1 MTTRQLTPEQRE
13 AARERIADLQSVMST
28 DAGRRFIWRLLGECG
43 TFHTGWSPSAEI
55 HLRAGMRSIG
65 LAVYAD
71 VHAHC
76 FEQYQAMER
85 EARDAEMIRSQ
96 STNED
101 EES

>member
-1 MTTRQLTPEQRE
+1 MTAALTPEQQRDE
-13 AARERIADLQSVMST
+13 KERIADLQAVMST
-28 DAGRRFIWRLLGECG
+28 VPGRRFVWRLLGQCG

-55 HLRAGMRSIG
+55 HLRAGMRTIG
-65 LAVYAD
+65 LSLYGD

-85 EARDAEMIRSQ
+85 EARDAEMIRRQ